1 MSKPQS
7 TLRERWWP
15 EIRDRDTARKTAH
28 QAFWAAIAVIV
39 VTLVFAT
46 VAVLGTSVA
55 GITPAAFLD
64 AAIFGVIAIGIW
76 RMSRVAAV
84 AGLALFVLERLLM
97 LPENHGTG
105 SLIVGIAIAL
115 AFANGVRATF
125 AYHRFQMADHSST
138 GIPPL
143 APK

>member
-1 MSKPQS
+1 MFKSQS

-15 EIRDRDTARKTAH
+15 DIRDRETARKTAR
-28 QAFWAAIAVIV
+28 QAIWAAIFVVV

-46 VAVLGTSVA
+46 LAAFGTSVA
-55 GITPAAFLD
+55 GISPAAFLD
-64 AAIFGVIAIGIW
+64 AAIFGIIAIGIW

-84 AGLALFVLERLLM
+84 AGLVLFVLERLLM
-97 LPENHGTG
+97 FPENHSTG
-105 SLIVGIAIAL
+105 SLIVGIAIAI

-125 AYHRFQMADHSST
+125 AYHRFQSAHSST